1 MDFLMNNLNLLAGGG
16 AGALAIWVLK
26 RLPNEELY
34 GWVNKTGSFIGVA
47 ITLGL
52 AKCKWTKNLWNST
65 IEPYFVDLIENT
77 FKAFLDGFLKGLRSD
92 N

>member
-1 MDFLMNNLNLLAGGG
+1 MHANAPKMARRWDKETPKS
-16 AGALAIWVLK
+16 VLK